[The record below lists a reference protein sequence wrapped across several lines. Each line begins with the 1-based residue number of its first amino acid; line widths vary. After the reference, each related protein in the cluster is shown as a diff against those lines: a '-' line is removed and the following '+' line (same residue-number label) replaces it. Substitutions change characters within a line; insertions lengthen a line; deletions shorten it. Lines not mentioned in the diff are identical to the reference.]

1 MVSNAQLTVYDPA
14 SSGFSRPDVTGERR
28 SVRFGET
35 TARRVLT
42 VLPLPPN
49 MIKLNGSLVLFCFVF
64 FVFIRRFINHYKA
77 RFRRRSFHEPNLI
90 H

>member
-1 MVSNAQLTVYDPA
+1 MLLDQKIIDNMVSNAQLTVYDPA
-14 SSGFSRPDVTGERR
+14 SSGFSRPGFTGERR

-49 MIKLNGSLVLFCFVF
+49 MIKLNGSLVLFCFVLF
-64 FVFIRRFINHYKA
+64 FCFYKA
-77 RFRRRSFHEPNLI
+77 FYQSL
-90 H
+90 